1 MKIFKLGLVYL
12 IALAIA
18 SIAVGSIMLPKASA
32 AGTTKTTPPKEPT
45 TPITLRKAGG
55 TQQEFTSGNP
65 NGGLPG
71 RTPIVKPA
79 TQTAAPQK
87 TTGAGK
93 AAFNPFSITRK
104 IDR

>member
-18 SIAVGSIMLPKASA
+18 SIDVGSIMLPKASA
-32 AGTTKTTPPKEPT
+32 AETTKKTPPKEPT

-55 TQQEFTSGNP
+55 TQQEFTS
-65 NGGLPG
+65 
-71 RTPIVKPA
+71 
-79 TQTAAPQK
+79 APQK

-93 AAFNPFSITRK
+93 VKFNEFTIKRN
-104 IDR
+104 